1 MWMGQKI
8 RSRRK
13 DIGITRND
21 LADRLHVTP
30 STIANYENGI
40 SYPKPD
46 ILISLIE
53 ALQIDANYLYQDYLS
68 ESKVRTLYGQELTEE
83 EEDAL
88 LKYRHLSENGKRLV
102 RMVIAEEYERKAKN
116 DWIDYPCL
124 QPGVR
129 KLHCAFLMQKEPVT
143 VRFEKK
149 NEYEGME
156 FCFQIHVE
164 QYEPVYKKYAVLAM
178 KHGAA
183 KHNQIGIFRLNKL
196 YYLRTLYK
204 TPECCRLHSLNVNE
218 PDIEIKEDDQFECIG
233 TVLGQVYGTYEII
246 REEIPKT
253 ENE

>member
-53 ALQIDANYLYQDYLS
+53 ALQI
-68 ESKVRTLYGQELTEE
+68 
-83 EEDAL
+83 
-88 LKYRHLSENGKRLV
+88 
-102 RMVIAEEYERKAKN
+102 
-116 DWIDYPCL
+116 
-124 QPGVR
+124 
-129 KLHCAFLMQKEPVT
+129 
-143 VRFEKK
+143 
-149 NEYEGME
+149 
-156 FCFQIHVE
+156 HVE

-178 KHGAA
+178 KHEAA